1 MGLSTADDEEEDEAR
16 GAATGV
22 LRVASRR
29 RVGAAARRR
38 VGAAARGRAID
49 RAVDEADMTT
59 MCEIRFFSATNIAS
73 RMIANRACILPVLLC
88 QLTRISFL
96 IQRVT
101 ICVTESH
108 TRK

>member
-1 MGLSTADDEEEDEAR
+1 MGLSTAADDDEEEEEAR
-16 GAATGV
+16 GAATEV

-29 RVGAAARRR
+29 RVG
-38 VGAAARGRAID
+38 AARGRAID

-96 IQRVT
+96 IQRIT

>member
-22 LRVASRR
+22 LRVAS
-29 RVGAAARRR
+29 RRR

-96 IQRVT
+96 IQRIT
-101 ICVTESH
+101 IYVTESH